1 MNRTAIISDIHA
13 NLEAFEAVL
22 ADIEAQSIGD
32 IVCLGDVVGYGP
44 NPCECIDLVE
54 KRCSV
59 VIRGNHDDAAIHGPL
74 GFNRLAHDAISW
86 TQKVLR
92 PKLLRPGTRQRW
104 NFLDNLPRSLE
115 WNGFLL
121 VHGSPR
127 DPTSEYIM
135 DRDVMLGNETMF
147 EEIFEAFERV
157 CFVGHTHM
165 PGVFRESLPRTTWM
179 PQAEIEGSF
188 RHEGTKMVVNVG
200 SVGQPRDRDPRS
212 CYLTADPGSKTFEFR
227 RVPYDVDT
235 TQAKI
240 RRISQ
245 LDNGLA
251 DRLTLGV

>member
-1 MNRTAIISDIHA
+1 
-13 NLEAFEAVL
+13 
-22 ADIEAQSIGD
+22 
-32 IVCLGDVVGYGP
+32 
-44 NPCECIDLVE
+44 
-54 KRCSV
+54 
-59 VIRGNHDDAAIHGPL
+59 
-74 GFNRLAHDAISW
+74 
-86 TQKVLR
+86 
-92 PKLLRPGTRQRW
+92 
-104 NFLDNLPRSLE
+104 
-115 WNGFLL
+115 
-121 VHGSPR
+121 
-127 DPTSEYIM
+127 
-135 DRDVMLGNETMF
+135 MLGNETMF

-227 RVPYDVDT
+227 RVPYDVGT

-251 DRLTLGV
+251 DRLSLGV